1 MKSGVKNGTVLS
13 SIIIISIFKPLFL
26 TTPKYTVAPSGHRHY
41 GLPNLSFT
49 HHHISTGFIAK
60 RFRMEA
66 YSFGIVCDRHQNTSS
81 GLACKSSALDSQ
93 LHSILTSSP
102 LHRFVCSTPYD
113 LCYLASALSL
123 DQLPIAF
130 LSRSLRLPI
139 VLLAKSTSIGT
150 VRKLPRYYAND
161 SSSPMLTRKAESNST
176 YYSDLDIARTHLLCT
191 LFSVGIDRAR
201 HKHGNGIINLRKD
214 SFTIKLGAVK
224 CSFRREIRPYER
236 YEMWTRVLSW
246 ETKWLYTITHFVRK
260 DPKSKGSTVCAT
272 AISQCV
278 FKSGHRT
285 IPPEVML
292 RTSGLWPHEIFPRPI
307 LPVAA
312 AHHHTLNEVTGQAGI
327 EDSHKH
333 QYALDTLRQSDFVD
347 GDGWIGS
354 QKVTN
359 MQTGGCTSEMIEN
372 ERRRGMGT
380 VNGGDLGDLEQDFF
394 ADVDLLGRH
403 FDL

>member
-1 MKSGVKNGTVLS
+1 MPVRGEHYGLLYEIWGQECTRLLLLATVIMASQFFPSLITIFLLDFLQKDFAWKLTVLALFVTD
-13 SIIIISIFKPLFL
+13 IKTFPLVWHIRLLNALRFVLPCQRAEPGPTPNCIFKPL
-26 TTPKYTVAPSGHRHY
+26 V
-41 GLPNLSFT
+41 
-49 HHHISTGFIAK
+49 
-60 RFRMEA
+60 
-66 YSFGIVCDRHQNTSS
+66 TSS
-81 GLACKSSALDSQ
+81 
-93 LHSILTSSP
+93 H
-102 LHRFVCSTPYD
+102 CS
-113 LCYLASALSL
+113 LSEI
-123 DQLPIAF
+123 DF
-130 LSRSLRLPI
+130 NWH
-139 VLLAKSTSIGT
+139 K
-150 VRKLPRYYAND
+150 
-161 SSSPMLTRKAESNST
+161 SNST

-260 DPKSKGSTVCAT
+260 DPKSKGTTVCAT

-278 FKSGHRT
+278 FKSGRRT

-333 QYALDTLRQSDFVD
+333 QYALDTLRQSDSVD

-380 VNGGDLGDLEQDFF
+380 VNGGDLDDLEQDFF